1 MVLYIPFFGHL
12 QKLVPKSQN
21 DIKFEILPVEKTMPV
36 LEYIVLNA
44 IGVLSIANFISV
56 FFVTILKIVNELI
69 VGRFDISIA

>member
-1 MVLYIPFFGHL
+1 
-12 QKLVPKSQN
+12 
-21 DIKFEILPVEKTMPV
+21 MPV

>member
-21 DIKFEILPVEKTMPV
+21 YIKFEILPVKKPMPV

-44 IGVLSIANFISV
+44 IGVLSIAIFISV
-56 FFVTILKIVNELI
+56 IFFTILKIVNELI
-69 VGRFDISIA
+69 IGRFDISIA